1 MKRIC
6 VAYYSQSGHT
16 RRLAE
21 AAAAG
26 VEEMEGATCQMVPV
40 ERVDAAL
47 LLAADGLIIAS
58 PEYFGYMAGG
68 VKAMFDRSYET
79 VHADLRMFRKPYTI
93 VVSAGNDGQGARSSI
108 ERICRGCKLKL
119 VFEPVVVVGEPGAAA
134 LARCRE
140 AGQTL
145 AAGCVAGIY

>member
-6 VAYYSQSGHT
+6 VAYYSQAGHA
-16 RRLAE
+16 RMLAE
-21 AAAAG
+21 AVAAGAAA
-26 VEEMEGATCQMVPV
+26 MEGAACQLVPAAQ
-40 ERVDAAL
+40 VDAAV
-47 LLAADGLIIAS
+47 LLAADGLIIVS

-68 VKAMFDRSYET
+68 IKAMFDRSYET
-79 VHADLRMFRKPYTI
+79 AHADPRMFRKPYTI

-108 ERICRGCKLKL
+108 ERICRGYRLKL
-119 VFEPVVVVGEPGAAA
+119 VFEPLVVVGEPDAAA